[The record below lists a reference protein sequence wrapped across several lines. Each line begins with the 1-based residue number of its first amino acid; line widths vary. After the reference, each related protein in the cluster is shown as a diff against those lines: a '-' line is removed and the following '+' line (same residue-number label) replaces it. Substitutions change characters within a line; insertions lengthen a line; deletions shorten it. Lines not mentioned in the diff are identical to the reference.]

1 MQRYFVE
8 EENDNKFTLSNDDS
22 YHIKKVMRMNLED
35 KIEIVC
41 NKNVYIC
48 KIKNLEPLVEAEI
61 EEEVLEENEL
71 DFFVTLA
78 QSLVKEQKM
87 DYILQKATELG
98 VNEIIPVDTER
109 SIVKMDRKESKKL
122 ERWNKITKEASE
134 QSKRNYIPQVQPV
147 MTIKEL
153 SKLEEFDI
161 KLLCT
166 VRENTKNIKNVLSNA
181 KEGAKMIIV
190 VGPEG
195 GFTTKEE
202 EQLIERGFQA
212 VSLGKSVLRTETASL
227 FFLSAVRYH
236 NMG

>member
-1 MQRYFVE
+1 MQRYFVSDKI
-8 EENDNKFTLSNDDS
+8 DNKFTLTNDDS
-22 YHIKKVMRMNLED
+22 YHVKKVMRMNINE
-35 KIEIVC
+35 KIEIIYDE
-41 NKNVYIC
+41 NLYIC
-48 KIKNLEPLVEAEI
+48 RITTLDPVVEAEI
-61 EEEVLEENEL
+61 EEELLEENEL
-71 DFFVTLA
+71 DFSITLA

-98 VNEIIPVDTER
+98 VKEIIPVDTER
-109 SIVKMDRKESKKL
+109 SIVKMDKKEGKKL

-153 SKLEEFDI
+153 SKLEGFDI

-195 GFTTKEE
+195 GFTIKEE
-202 EQLIERGFQA
+202 EQLIEQGFQT

>member
-1 MQRYFVE
+1 MIFLSTAGQVWAQIGFVA
-8 EENDNKFTLSNDDS
+8 LG
-22 YHIKKVMRMNLED
+22 
-35 KIEIVC
+35 
-41 NKNVYIC
+41 
-48 KIKNLEPLVEAEI
+48 
-61 EEEVLEENEL
+61 
-71 DFFVTLA
+71 
-78 QSLVKEQKM
+78 LVKEQKM

-98 VNEIIPVDTER
+98 VKEIIPVDTER
-109 SIVKMDRKESKKL
+109 SIVKMDKKEGKKL

-153 SKLEEFDI
+153 SKLEGFDI

-195 GFTTKEE
+195 GFTIKEE
-202 EQLIERGFQA
+202 EQLIEQGFQT